1 MKLWL
6 ANMLLV
12 AIAIIFL
19 WVMQILLFEP
29 NYIEATM
36 EDSYARVEQNAEE
49 LREIDQI
56 DPNSSENPLKFL
68 SKTIIGLVFLT
79 DESGEVLYVYNNG
92 QELEPS
98 SLENHYDWLTAE
110 SGTVI
115 EGRELKTV
123 EKFPKNSAIVI
134 GVPTEYQGQP
144 VALLMYNNITQTEAL
159 QRLNRHQLLIF
170 SLLLTLV
177 ASIVSFVLSKH
188 FSTPI
193 IQIKNTVTDLTKGL
207 LTSKPNVKRQDELG
221 QLSESVSE
229 LGEELQRVEVLRK
242 EVIANVSHEL
252 RTPLALITG
261 YGEMVRDVT
270 GNNEEL
276 RNNNMDLIIREAHR
290 LSEMVDDIMDYSIM
304 QAGYS
309 DLHLETSNLYCL
321 IEASVEYAQGV
332 GYQYDISLD
341 FHSFSKDIPL
351 KMDVMKMSQVLRNL
365 LNNAINHTK
374 SGETIT
380 VEIDKLSDRIKISVI
395 NPGDDIPEDQMKEI
409 WERYQRVQHQG
420 GHKEGT
426 GIGLAIVSTIL
437 TAHQMTYGADSKNGR
452 TSFWFEIPSK

>member
-1 MKLWL
+1 
-6 ANMLLV
+6 
-12 AIAIIFL
+12 
-19 WVMQILLFEP
+19 
-29 NYIEATM
+29 M
-36 EDSYARVEQNAEE
+36 EDSYARVEENAEE
-49 LREIDQI
+49 LREISQI

-110 SGTVI
+110 SGAVI
-115 EGRELKTV
+115 EGQELKTV

-134 GVPTEYQGQP
+134 GVPTQYQGQP

-193 IQIKNTVTDLTKGL
+193 IQIKNTVIDLTKGL

-276 RNNNMDLIIREAHR
+276 RNNNMNLIIREAHR

-309 DLHLETSNLYCL
+309 DLHLETFNLYGL
-321 IEASVEYAQGV
+321 VETSVEYAQGV
-332 GYQYDISLD
+332 GYQYNISLD

-351 KMDVMKMSQVLRNL
+351 EIDVMKMSQVLRNL

-380 VEIDKLSDRIKISVI
+380 VDIDKLSDRIKVSVI
-395 NPGDDIPEDQMKEI
+395 NPGEDIPEDQMQEI

-437 TAHQMTYGADSKNGR
+437 TAHQMTYGADSQNGQ
-452 TSFWFEIPSK
+452 TSFWFEIPCK